1 MRTITMFHYNDLH
14 SKFHNW
20 PRFVS
25 FLNEHRTD
33 ETLVFD
39 LGDHADRTH
48 PATEVTRGQVNVR
61 LLNRIRPTAV
71 TIGNNEGITFPHD
84 WLAHLYD
91 EAAFPVLLG
100 NVYQAAGERPEWA
113 SETLIVEREGIQIGL
128 FGVTAPYEELY
139 PELGWAIE
147 APHAA
152 TARALET
159 LRDCDV
165 IIALSHLGFYADERL
180 AEAFPEI
187 DVILGAHTHHVLDE
201 GVVTNGVLIA
211 QAGKYGQYVGQ
222 IELAIEG
229 KRVIEKRAC
238 LHDVSEREPDEAT
251 VAVLAAEYGQ
261 AERLLDVTIAETPGY
276 ESDWFGP
283 SAIGDL
289 LASGLADWCD
299 AELSIIPSGVLL
311 EGLRPGHVTLNMLH
325 RICPHP
331 INPCL
336 LTLDGATLVRFL
348 NDVQEDAFTT
358 MHVRGL
364 GFRGTVLG
372 SPILHG
378 IDSRNGRYSI
388 NGEEI
393 NLDGTYR
400 VATVDMFTFGPLLP
414 YLADQP
420 KRYFMPELLRDVL
433 RETIV
438 TRHNAIRKG

>member
-1 MRTITMFHYNDLH
+1 MTKITLLHYNDLH
-14 SKFHNW
+14 SKFQNW

-25 FLNEHRTD
+25 FLNERRTD

-61 LLNRIRPTAV
+61 LLNRIQPTAV
-71 TIGNNEGITFPHD
+71 TVGNNEGVTLPHD

-91 EAAFPVLLG
+91 EAEFPVLLA
-100 NVYQAAGERPEWA
+100 NLYEATDERPDWA
-113 SETLIVEREGIQIGL
+113 TETLVVERNGIRIGL
-128 FGVTAPYEELY
+128 FGVTAPYDELY
-139 PELGWAIE
+139 PELGWKIE

-152 TARALET
+152 VTRALKSLKE
-159 LRDCDV
+159 CDL

-187 DVILGAHTHHVLDE
+187 DVILGAHTHHILDD

-211 QAGKYGQYVGQ
+211 QAGKYGQYAGEVE
-222 IELAIEG
+222 ITFDD
-229 KRVIEKRAC
+229 KRVVTKRAR
-238 LHDVSEREPDEAT
+238 LHDLTERYTDEAT
-251 VAVLAAEYGQ
+251 DAALEAEYKR
-261 AERLLDVTIAETPGY
+261 AERLLDVTIAETSGY
-276 ESDWFGP
+276 ASDWQGP
-283 SAIGDL
+283 SALGEL
-289 LASGLADWCD
+289 LAQGLAAWCD
-299 AELSIIPSGVLL
+299 AEVSVIPSGVLL
-311 EGLRPGHVTLNMLH
+311 EGLPSGRVTLNMLH

-336 LTLDGATLVRFL
+336 LTLDGATLIRFL
-348 NDVQEDAFTT
+348 HDVHEEAFTT

-372 SPILHG
+372 APVVHG
-378 IDSRNGRYSI
+378 LERRQGRYYLQGRDIVASK
-388 NGEEI
+388 
-393 NLDGTYR
+393 TYR

-414 YLADQP
+414 YLANQT

-433 RETIV
+433 RETIIR
-438 TRHNAIRKG
+438 RHNVIQKG